1 MAQFSVLKLAIFS
14 IFIGFCF
21 CDLYYTTPTSN
32 EIYWYNFTNNTAK
45 SVVKDQASLSK
56 ITNGKYHLFWISG
69 KNIMRNT
76 KGYWFDVM
84 IFAKTETTL
93 DRHISAMLFNKNTL
107 YWTIGNKIYAQD
119 IFESIPKIF
128 YESSNTS
135 TTITSLAYLSDYDML
150 IFANITNYITLIDV
164 TTKEVQLVDYSD
176 TLDPDCSNI
185 YDIRT
190 VGGTFFMITYGPR
203 TRNSGGYGCV
213 LKGSIQDIRNLKLY
227 QKSGASDFNL
237 LDIAINATSILSLHH
252 NSNCLTSIFMDNPRF
267 CIPDS
272 LGYFGGA
279 SFDVVL

>member
-84 IFAKTETTL
+84 IFAKTETTF
-93 DRHISAMLFNKNTL
+93 DKHISTMFASINTL
-107 YWTIGNKIYAQD
+107 YWSIGNKIYAQD
-119 IFESIPKIF
+119 ILTGTPASIF
-128 YESSNTS
+128 YVSPNSNAVILSIAFLEDFKILLFANSTAFLYLFDLNDNTTS
-135 TTITSLAYLSDYDML
+135 TI
-150 IFANITNYITLIDV
+150 
-164 TTKEVQLVDYSD
+164 DYSNS
-176 TLDPDCSNI
+176 LKPDCGVI
-185 YDIRT
+185 YDIKT
-190 VGGTFFMITYGPR
+190 VGGSIFMVTYGQG
-203 TRNSGGYGCV
+203 SGYGCV
-213 LKGSIQDIRNLKLY
+213 FKGSIQDIRNPKLY
-227 QKSGASDFNL
+227 QKSGASKFDL

-252 NSNCLTSIFMDNPRF
+252 NTNCLTSLFMDNPKF

-272 LGYFGGA
+272 LGYFGGVTIDYL
-279 SFDVVL
+279 F